1 MIIFAGI
8 YEITKELNDM
18 AYFDLRSQRWSVMY
32 EEAQSPKKQPSPDRA
47 GGSSPGGATNI
58 GTVGNNNNVN

>member
-18 AYFDLRSQRWSVMY
+18 CFFDFKQKKWMVLF
-32 EEAQSPKKQPSPDRA
+32 EEA
-47 GGSSPGGATNI
+47 
-58 GTVGNNNNVN
+58 